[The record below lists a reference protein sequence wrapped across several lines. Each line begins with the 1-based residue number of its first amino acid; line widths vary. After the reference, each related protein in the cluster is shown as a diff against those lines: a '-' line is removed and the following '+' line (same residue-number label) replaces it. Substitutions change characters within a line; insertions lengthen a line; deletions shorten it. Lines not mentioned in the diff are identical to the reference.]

1 MNALESIDM
10 KDNKQ
15 ERLKKRVEILQTSV
29 ASKLLYIV
37 KFSGIRAKC
46 FVNNHISIYSLIL
59 S

>member
-1 MNALESIDM
+1 MNALESFYM

-46 FVNNHISIYSLIL
+46 FVNYHISIYSLIL